1 MKIELK
7 APFNNRWKYGYL
19 VTNKEPRRNV
29 ILYNS
34 HSDRSTISYARY
46 LYSVDFGE
54 LLPDD
59 VVVDHINGDKMD
71 DRLENYQLISN
82 TQNVRKAFNQ
92 LNTSQQLVLFQ
103 CGMCG
108 IEFSK
113 PRNKTHLVI
122 KKKSSDYCSRV
133 CAGKAQFAGKPLSVI
148 IKVYRECLYDEKG
161 RPIEGQPL

>member
-1 MKIELK
+1 MIIRDKSNSFALLFAWHGTILPK
-7 APFNNRWKYGYL
+7 VLPALALVIFISTLLVYL
-19 VTNKEPRRNV
+19 
-29 ILYNS
+29 
-34 HSDRSTISYARY
+34 STHHY
-46 LYSVDFGE
+46 
-54 LLPDD
+54 
-59 VVVDHINGDKMD
+59 
-71 DRLENYQLISN
+71 YQLISN

-148 IKVYRECLYDEKG
+148 IKVYRECIKEKKG